1 MSESVPSPAGGALR
15 LGVRGKVILVLL
27 ATLFVAL
34 AASSLLALR
43 EQERYVLEETQQ
55 RGRETAHFIAQY
67 LAYSVIS
74 YDYHTLELILQD
86 LIRGRD
92 IVYARVENNRGNV
105 MAVAGALPTG
115 SANNQDFNEDIRLN
129 DELLGRLYLSM
140 STERI
145 LGALQV
151 RQRDALLGQGIAI
164 VVVLLAGFLALSVL
178 IIRPLTSMSRVI
190 RRSLKAG
197 NARLERIPSNAQDEF
212 GELAHGFNAL
222 GGQLDEARGKLESRI
237 QSANQE
243 LRSAYEQLSAQT
255 RELREMNRELE
266 QLSITDPLTGLYN
279 RRYFEKLMDNEVA
292 QSIRQDETISILL
305 LNVDHLRML
314 NEQHGHSIGDKILRH
329 VADTILSRLR
339 LTDVACRYG
348 GNQFFILCRR
358 ATISSAVA
366 FADDL
371 LRALSERRF
380 SHQDRD
386 LELSINIG
394 AATIPGVHNVSTTE
408 QFLRCAEEA
417 LRHCKLNERNGV
429 AHYSMLDRE
438 VRTAS

>member
-222 GGQLDEARGKLESRI
+222 GGQLDEAREKLESRI
-237 QSANQE
+237 QSANHE

-255 RELREMNRELE
+255 RELREMNRDR

-292 QSIRQDETISILL
+292 Q
-305 LNVDHLRML
+305 
-314 NEQHGHSIGDKILRH
+314 
-329 VADTILSRLR
+329 
-339 LTDVACRYG
+339 
-348 GNQFFILCRR
+348 
-358 ATISSAVA
+358 
-366 FADDL
+366 
-371 LRALSERRF
+371 
-380 SHQDRD
+380 
-386 LELSINIG
+386 
-394 AATIPGVHNVSTTE
+394 
-408 QFLRCAEEA
+408 
-417 LRHCKLNERNGV
+417 
-429 AHYSMLDRE
+429 
-438 VRTAS
+438 